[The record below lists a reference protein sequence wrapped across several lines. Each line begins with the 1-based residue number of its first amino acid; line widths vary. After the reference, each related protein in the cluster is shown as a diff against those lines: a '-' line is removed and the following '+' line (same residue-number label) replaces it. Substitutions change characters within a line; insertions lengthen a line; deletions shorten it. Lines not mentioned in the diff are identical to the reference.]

1 MKSFNVNTSKLTIE
15 FTCEKTNE
23 QVVLVFD
30 EMPIPNHDAET
41 IRDSETY
48 GEQEFDYENGRS
60 YKVVVYKNI
69 VEGNVEV
76 FDATEEDFEIEDFK
90 LFEECEKELDDD

>member
-1 MKSFNVNTSKLTIE
+1 MKSFNVNASKLTIK

-30 EMPIPNHDAET
+30 EMPNPNYAAEI
-41 IRDSETY
+41 IRDSEIPN
-48 GEQEFDYENGRS
+48 EQEYDYENGRS

-76 FDATEEDFEIEDFK
+76 FDTTEEEEVEIIDFE
-90 LFEECEKELDDD
+90 LFEGFEEE